1 MAEKNTQTTKKERK
15 RTRKGSISSRMYALA
30 ILPVILFALVIT
42 IAGIPFLSGI
52 MHDMA
57 EKELRNACMSTSL
70 LMDATYS
77 GDYRLTGSDSLYFYK
92 GDTDITMD
100 YSVVDSIK
108 ESTNLDISIFYK
120 DTRILTTLKDENGTR
135 MVGTGI
141 ATQIYKTV
149 YEDGNEA
156 FYNNTMIF
164 GTPYYT
170 YYMPLISSHGNIQGM
185 IAAARPSANVNK
197 TIRSYILILAGI
209 ALILTG
215 VMIFIVI
222 SISKP
227 MTNAIESIFAFVK
240 EASGGN
246 ETVTL
251 DENLLR
257 RHDEIGEIGE
267 SVLMMQRSMRS
278 MMESDPLT
286 GLFNRRSAHRKLA
299 PIIAKA
305 KNSPDSFCVCIGDID
320 FFKRVNDTY
329 GHDAGDEV
337 LVKVADI
344 IREHMKNYGF
354 VARWGGEEFLMVFD
368 RTSLLMAENSL
379 WGLLDK
385 IRAAEIRYDNYVIKV
400 TMSYGVSEW
409 DREKSV
415 DDLIRDADDKL
426 YYAKNSGRNRVI
438 SKLENEKDDNAE
450 DNELEQFL
458 RSIGGGQANTSSDG
472 SGHFE
477 NLSAKELEDI
487 LSGKADEEAEANP
500 AEGPS
505 APITFSEDSYT
516 DSALIGINPSK

>member
-1 MAEKNTQTTKKERK
+1 
-15 RTRKGSISSRMYALA
+15 MYTIA

-57 EKELRNACMSTSL
+57 EKELRNACMSTAL
-70 LMDATYS
+70 LMNATYS

-100 YSVVDSIK
+100 YSVIDSIK
-108 ESTNLDISIFYK
+108 ESTDLDISIFYK
-120 DTRILTTLKDENGTR
+120 DTRILTTLTDENGSR

-149 YEDGNEA
+149 YEDGQEA
-156 FYNNTMIF
+156 FYNNTVIF
-164 GTPYYT
+164 GVPYYT
-170 YYMPLISSHGNIQGM
+170 YYIPLVSSHGNIQGM
-185 IAAARPSANVNK
+185 IAAARPSENVNRM
-197 TIRSYILILAGI
+197 IRSYILILAGI

-215 VMIFIVI
+215 LMIFIVVRI
-222 SISKP
+222 TKP
-227 MTNAIESIFAFVK
+227 MTNSIESIFKFVK
-240 EASGGN
+240 DASGGN
-246 ETVTL
+246 ETVSL
-251 DENLLR
+251 DENVLR
-257 RHDEIGEIGE
+257 RRDELGEIGE

-299 PIIAKA
+299 PIVAKA
-305 KNSPDSFCVCIGDID
+305 KNSPESFCICIGDID

-337 LVKVADI
+337 LIKVADI

-368 RTSLLMAENSL
+368 RTGLLMAENSL

-409 DREKSV
+409 DKKESV
-415 DDLIRDADDKL
+415 DALIKSADDKL
-426 YYAKNSGRNRVI
+426 YYAKNSGRNRVV
-438 SKLENEKDDNAE
+438 SKIETADE
-450 DNELEQFL
+450 DSSEENELEKL
-458 RSIGGGQANTSSDG
+458 LISIGGSAPSNLSPDG
-472 SGHFE
+472 ESGHFE

-487 LSGKADEEAEANP
+487 LSGKADEDAALT
-500 AEGPS
+500 GSDTLS

-516 DSALIGINPSK
+516 DSPLLGGTSVK

>member
-1 MAEKNTQTTKKERK
+1 
-15 RTRKGSISSRMYALA
+15 MYTIA
-30 ILPVILFALVIT
+30 ILPVILFALGIT

-57 EKELRNACMSTSL
+57 EKELRNACMSTAL
-70 LMDATYS
+70 LMNATYS

-100 YSVVDSIK
+100 YSVIDSIK
-108 ESTNLDISIFYK
+108 ESTDLDISIFYK
-120 DTRILTTLKDENGTR
+120 DTRILTTLTDENGSR

-149 YEDGNEA
+149 YEDGQEA
-156 FYNNTMIF
+156 FYNNTVIF
-164 GTPYYT
+164 GVPYYT
-170 YYMPLISSHGNIQGM
+170 YYIPLVSSHGNIQGM
-185 IAAARPSANVNK
+185 IAAARPSENVNRM
-197 TIRSYILILAGI
+197 IRSYILILAGI

-215 VMIFIVI
+215 LMIFIVVRI
-222 SISKP
+222 TKP
-227 MTNAIESIFAFVK
+227 MTNSIESIFKFVK

-246 ETVTL
+246 ETVSL
-251 DENLLR
+251 DENVLR
-257 RHDEIGEIGE
+257 RRDELGEIGE

-286 GLFNRRSAHRKLA
+286 GLFNRRSAHRRLA

-305 KNSPDSFCVCIGDID
+305 KNSPESFCICIGDID
-320 FFKRVNDTY
+320 FFKHVNDTY

-409 DREKSV
+409 DKEESV
-415 DDLIRDADDKL
+415 DALIKSADDKL
-426 YYAKNSGRNRVI
+426 YYAKNSGRNRVV
-438 SKLENEKDDNAE
+438 SKIETADE
-450 DNELEQFL
+450 DSSEENELEKL
-458 RSIGGGQANTSSDG
+458 LISIGGSAPSNLSSDDE

-487 LSGKADEEAEANP
+487 LSGKADEEAALT
-500 AEGPS
+500 GSDTLS

-516 DSALIGINPSK
+516 DSPLLGGTSVK